1 MASHKEFRSFLMP
14 VQAIKKHNEF
24 DARDAQ
30 KNYGDNMLLYV
41 GWDNHTLFCA
51 AHAFVVSPQQ
61 SLQDLIDQQI
71 QAGFNQHPDFEHI
84 NWSTVQF
91 TLNRQ
96 LLTDVDFSKTL
107 ADLGFD
113 HKSLLRF
120 VTPGLN
126 GYNGTHV

>member
-1 MASHKEFRSFLMP
+1 MP
-14 VQAIKKHNEF
+14 VQAIQKNYEF

-41 GWDNHTLFCA
+41 GWDQHTLFCA
-51 AHAFVVSPQQ
+51 AHAFVVSPHQ

-71 QAGFNQHPDFEHI
+71 QVGFNQHPDFEHI

-96 LLTDVDFSKTL
+96 LLTDLDFSKSL

>member
-1 MASHKEFRSFLMP
+1 MP
-14 VQAIKKHNEF
+14 VQAIQKHYEF
-24 DARDAQ
+24 DAPDAQ

-41 GWDNHTLFCA
+41 GWDHHTLFCA

-61 SLQDLIDQQI
+61 SLQDLINQQI

-84 NWSTVQF
+84 DWSKVKF

-96 LLTDVDFSKTL
+96 LLTDVDFTKTL
-107 ADLGFD
+107 ADLDFD

-120 VTPGLN
+120 VTPGLT

>member
-1 MASHKEFRSFLMP
+1 MP
-14 VQAIKKHNEF
+14 VQAIQQDYEF
-24 DARDAQ
+24 DALDAQ

-41 GWDNHTLFCA
+41 GWDHHTLFCA

-84 NWSTVQF
+84 DWSKVQF

-96 LLTDVDFSKTL
+96 LLTDVDFSKSL

-120 VTPGLN
+120 VTPGLD